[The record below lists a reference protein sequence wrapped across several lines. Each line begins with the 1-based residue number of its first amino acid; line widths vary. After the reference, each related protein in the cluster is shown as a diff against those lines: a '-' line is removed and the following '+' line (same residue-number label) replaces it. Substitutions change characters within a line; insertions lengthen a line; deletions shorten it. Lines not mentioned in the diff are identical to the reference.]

1 MHEDTTLIDRRRF
14 LGGSAVALLASLVAA
29 GGALELIPDVVSAK
43 DASDDK
49 SFSRDWLLAK
59 ARSLAEKPF
68 APPKSQIDKRW
79 LEINYD
85 QYRDIRVPE
94 TARLWRNDNL
104 PFQLDLLPA
113 GFYFKEPV
121 EVSIVESGQ
130 ATTQQPA
137 EGMFSYGPSI
147 STHPDAPLPF
157 SGFRLRNQI
166 NTSGIMDEFLVFQ
179 GASYFRAVAK
189 GQNYG
194 LSARGLAL
202 KTADPEGE
210 EFPVFRAFYIEK
222 PQPGDT
228 TVVIHAL
235 LDTPSATGAYR
246 FSARPGDET
255 VVDVELT
262 LYARKVLD
270 RLGLAPLTSMF
281 LFDATNRHRFDDFRP
296 AVFDSSGL
304 QMLNGRGEWLWRP
317 LANPQDLQ
325 ISDFLDTSPR
335 GFGLIQRTNGF
346 PDFQD
351 LEARYEKRPS
361 VWVEPIGDWGAG
373 VVELV
378 EIPTK
383 RETDDNIIAFWRPR
397 QPVPAGGSYS
407 TSYRLHWGDGQRISP
422 QLSAVSKTRIGR
434 SFDQERV
441 LVVIDFVGGDNPDV
455 SQLGVDLSTSAGSVR
470 KPVLQRNSE
479 TNGIRVSFE
488 FEHQDVKLAEFRLV
502 LKQADRPASE
512 VWLYRW
518 TAA

>member
-1 MHEDTTLIDRRRF
+1 MHEQTTKLDRRRF
-14 LGGSAVALLASLVAA
+14 LGGSAAALMASLAAA
-29 GGALELIPDVVSAK
+29 GGIIELTPAVVVAK
-43 DASDDK
+43 DGGDEK
-49 SFSRDWLLAK
+49 GFSRDWLLAK
-59 ARSLAEKPF
+59 ARSLAEKPYA
-68 APPKSQIDKRW
+68 APKAQIDKRW

-94 TARLWRNDNL
+94 SARLWLNDGL

-113 GFYFKEPV
+113 GFFFKEPV
-121 EVSIVESGQ
+121 EASIVEGDQ
-130 ATTQQPA
+130 ATVQQPSA
-137 EGMFSYGPSI
+137 GQFSFGPALG
-147 STHPDAPLPF
+147 TPPDAPLPF

-166 NTSGIMDEFLVFQ
+166 NTAGVMDEFIVFQ

-235 LDTPSATGAYR
+235 LDSPSATGAYR

-262 LYARKVLD
+262 LFARKPLD
-270 RLGLAPLTSMF
+270 KVGLAPLTSMF

-304 QMLNGRGEWLWRP
+304 LMLNGRGEWLWRP

-346 PDFQD
+346 EDFQD

-373 VVELV
+373 VVQLV
-378 EIPTK
+378 EIPTR
-383 RETDDNIIAFWRPR
+383 RETDDNIIAFWRPH
-397 QPVPAGGSYS
+397 QAVPAGGSYS
-407 TSYRLHWGDGQRISP
+407 TSYRLHWGDGQRIAP
-422 QLSAVSKTRIGR
+422 HLSAVSKTRIGR
-434 SFDQERV
+434 SFDQQRV
-441 LVVIDFVGGDNPDV
+441 LVVIDFVGGENPDIG
-455 SQLGVDLSTSAGSVR
+455 QLGVDLSTSAGSVR
-470 KPVLQRNSE
+470 QPVLQSNPE

-488 FEHQDVKLAEFRLV
+488 FEAQDAKLAEFRLV
-502 LKQADRPASE
+502 LKKADQPASE